1 LLKFKNFNFRNS
13 VVSIL
18 LLSMGK
24 ILTFEN
30 ILKRKRKTRIRF
42 KFDITNKNLKNYENF
57 SLTIKNDGFENND
70 FD

>member
-42 KFDITNKNLKNYENF
+42 KFDIANKNLKNYENF

>member
-1 LLKFKNFNFRNS
+1 
-13 VVSIL
+13 
-18 LLSMGK
+18 MGK

-42 KFDITNKNLKNYENF
+42 KFDIANKNLKNYENF

>member
-1 LLKFKNFNFRNS
+1 MLKFKNFNFRNS

>member
-1 LLKFKNFNFRNS
+1 MLKFKNFNFRNS

-42 KFDITNKNLKNYENF
+42 KFDIANKNLKNYENF